1 MKLAIG
7 ADHRGFAI
15 KEYIKKHITEQSD
28 DIVWLDVGAFNDER
42 SDYPVFAKA
51 VAQALVDGEVE
62 GGVLLCG
69 SGAGVA
75 MGANRFKGIYAA
87 LVWNDDLAREAK
99 EHDHANVLA
108 LPADYISGEQAVSMI
123 RTWLGAQELN
133 GRYQER
139 VDMLDTLP

>member
-139 VDMLDTLP
+139 VDMLDMLP

>member
-15 KEYIKKHITEQSD
+15 KEYIKQHMTEATD
-28 DIVWLDVGAFNDER
+28 DIIWLDVGAFDKER
-42 SDYPVFAKA
+42 SDYPVFAKS
-51 VAQALVDGEVE
+51 VAQAILDGQAE
-62 GGVLLCG
+62 GGILLCG

-75 MGANRFKGIYAA
+75 MGANRFNGIYAA
-87 LVWNDDLAREAK
+87 LVWTDELAREAK

-123 RTWLGAQELN
+123 RAWLQAKKLS

-139 VDMLDTLP
+139 VEMLDTL